1 MPYEEA
7 DGVSH
12 AEVQG
17 LLHDN
22 ASCFEIGLA
31 TVDLALLPSNIEQIG
46 EFPAVVSQWQGTEC
60 VWRLISRV
68 PVFVNLKKQNKGS
81 FKYCRMDLLYNAG
94 GNRYSG

>member
-46 EFPAVVSQWQGTEC
+46 EFCCCFTMA
-60 VWRLISRV
+60 
-68 PVFVNLKKQNKGS
+68 
-81 FKYCRMDLLYNAG
+81 
-94 GNRYSG
+94 GNRMYMCLAFDLTCSCVCKSKKTKQRQF